1 MFKKQV
7 KLLYYSKMPQVV
19 HALLEQ
25 GFKDTS
31 IASGLLVPISAVKR
45 WRKLFE
51 QDELLKISLNDLGLD
66 KSGFPF
72 DQTFG
77 EKVHWTD
84 YPYDIKRV
92 AKAFFEMGLRARV
105 ISFYLDVPISTVY
118 FWYGLYK
125 KNQFEI
131 SPPQPLEP
139 YKVVGEKDMG
149 TKNRRIFSYEMRQ
162 VAKECF
168 LKGMTIDETAKYLD
182 IPRIT
187 IFKWK
192 RLFDEGLFYVN
203 EKEKALLAYSKQKM
217 LTDDTF
223 MNKKAA
229 RALFDVGATE
239 QEVASTLKQP
249 VETVHVWY
257 SLFKNDDLGI
267 DSNSKHQ
274 TLKTS
279 SGFYTDE
286 ARRAVKE
293 CLDKGYGCKR
303 TASYLGISVSVVK
316 RWCQLYKK
324 GLFQ

>member
-45 WRKLFE
+45 WRELCE
-51 QDELLKISLNDLGLD
+51 QGKLLKISPNDLGLE
-66 KSGFPF
+66 KSEFPF

-84 YPYDIKRV
+84 FPYDIKRV
-92 AKAFFEMGLRARV
+92 AKAFFEMGLRGRV
-105 ISFYLDVPISTVY
+105 IGIYLEVPISTVY
-118 FWYGLYK
+118 FWHRLWK

-131 SPPQPLEP
+131 SPPQTLEP

-203 EKEKALLAYSKQKM
+203 EKEKALFAYSKQKM

-229 RALFDVGATE
+229 RALFDVGATD
-239 QEVASTLKQP
+239 QEVASTLKLP
-249 VETVHVWY
+249 IKTVQDWY

-267 DSNSKHQ
+267 YSNLKHQ

-286 ARRAVKE
+286 VRRAAKE
-293 CLDKGYGCKR
+293 CFDRGYGYKR
-303 TASYLGISVSVVK
+303 TASYLGISVSAVK
-316 RWCQLYKK
+316 EWCRQYKK